1 MSRHSA
7 KGCIVIKVP
16 IWVGIAIA
24 IAISAMIGIV
34 LPVIALVFGG
44 HHYR

>member
-16 IWVGIAIA
+16 VWVGIAIA
-24 IAISAMIGIV
+24 LTIAAMVGIA
-34 LPVIALVFGG
+34 LPVIALMFGG
-44 HHYR
+44 HSYR